1 MKAALLEAFESPL
14 NVTTVADP
22 AVPEDG
28 VMVRVRACG
37 VCRSDWHGWKGT
49 NPLIERPHVP
59 GHEFAGD
66 VVAVGPRCQQ
76 IKVGDRV
83 TAPVIM
89 GCGQCHTCRGGD
101 LTICDRQHVIG
112 FTGWGAFAELVAV
125 PFADANVV
133 VLPPTVSYEVAAALG
148 CRTTTAFAA
157 VVDRAQIRAGET
169 LAVHGCGGVGLSAV
183 LIGAAVGAT
192 VIAVDVVDDKLALAK
207 DAGATHVINASTEKN
222 VAEKIIE
229 LSGGGANVSI
239 EALGITETFHN
250 SLRCLA
256 RLGRHVQIGQPLDEH
271 ANPSI
276 PLLETIY
283 YKQLSLM
290 GSRGLSA
297 HRFTALFELI
307 SSGRIDMMRLIKNRI
322 SLEQASDVFYQMNTH
337 EDIGMTLINRGL
349 SSAA

>member
-1 MKAALLEAFESPL
+1 MKAALLEEFEQPL
-14 NVTTVADP
+14 NVTTTTDP
-22 AVPEDG
+22 ELPRDG
-28 VMVRVRACG
+28 VVVSVKACG

-49 NPLIERPHVP
+49 NPLIKRPHVP

-66 VVAVGPRCQQ
+66 VVAVGADCHH

-89 GCGQCHTCRGGD
+89 GCGTCHTCRRGD
-101 LTICDRQHVIG
+101 LTICDTQHVIG

-133 VLPPTVSYEVAAALG
+133 VLPDSMTYEVAAALG

-157 VVDRAQIRAGET
+157 VVDRAQVKAGET

-183 LIGAAVGAT
+183 LIGAAVGAS
-192 VIAVDVVDDKLALAK
+192 VIAVDIIDEKLELAK
-207 DAGATHVINASTEKN
+207 AAGATHVINAAKVDD
-222 VAEKIIE
+222 VAQTIIE
-229 LSGGGANVSI
+229 LSDGGANISV
-239 EALGITETFHN
+239 EALGVTETFHN

-256 RLGRHVQIGQPLDEH
+256 KLGRHVQIGQPLDEH

-283 YKQLSLM
+283 YRQLAVM

-297 HRFTALFELI
+297 HRFPALFELI
-307 SSGRIDMMRLIKNRI
+307 AAGRIDMTRLIKNRI
-322 SLEQASDVFYQMNTH
+322 SLASASDVFYQMNNH
-337 EDIGMTLINRGL
+337 EDIGMTVID
-349 SSAA
+349 SM